1 MEASEVLKEAW
12 AAVKEA
18 DLPENIQGTAF
29 REAIRLLLPVTG
41 GSATLSPGDTGSV
54 GTADSGD
61 LNAGVGGR
69 HDASEDDMY
78 RKFAAHTGVDRDKL
92 EQIVYLDDAGPQV
105 SIAGLK
111 LGRTNADRARV
122 VAQILTITRGF
133 GLDESGTALD
143 VIRAECDR
151 LKVYDPANFSRHLK
165 ALDGYVIN
173 GTGQNRRLRAKAL
186 GVAAF
191 PGLVD
196 ALLDHS

>member
-18 DLPENIQGTAF
+18 DLPENIQETAF
-29 REAIRLLLPVTG
+29 REAIHLLIPVTD
-41 GSATLSPGDTGSV
+41 GSAPLSPGDTGSV
-54 GTADSGD
+54 GAVDAGD
-61 LNAGVGGR
+61 LYAGTGGG

-78 RKFAAHTGVDRDKL
+78 RMVAAHTSVDRDKL
-92 EQIVYLDDAGPQV
+92 EQIVYLDDAGPRV

-133 GLDESGTALD
+133 GFDQSGTSLD

-151 LKVYDPANFSRHLK
+151 LKVYDPTNFSRHLK

-173 GTGQNRRLRAKAL
+173 GTGQNRRLRAKGL
-186 GVAAF
+186 GIAAF

-196 ALLDHS
+196 SLLDHS